1 MPMATAKPTAAPRK
15 RGRPRQFDY
24 DEALDA
30 ALRTFWHRGFTATSL
45 DHLTT
50 AMRLNRPSV
59 YAAFGNKDAAYGAA
73 LERYFATAGREFVAA
88 LATPGHVREALTTFF
103 SAVIESVT
111 GRWGPTGCMISC
123 TLPAEAGHSTAARKR
138 LASAIAKIDAAI
150 SARLSVAHAAGELPA
165 GADPALLAQLVT
177 GMLFALA
184 IRARAGAARLELT
197 KTVQTFVALIT
208 PADTGKRKR
217 PAARRPARR

>member
-1 MPMATAKPTAAPRK
+1 MSIAKPTAAPRK

-30 ALRTFWHRGFTATSL
+30 AVRTFWHRGFTATSL
-45 DHLTT
+45 DHLTA

-88 LATPGHVREALTTFF
+88 LATPGHVRESLATFF
-103 SAVIESVT
+103 AAVIASVT

-123 TLPAEAGHSTAARKR
+123 TLPAEAGHSAAARKR
-138 LASAIAKIDAAI
+138 LAGAIAKIDAAI
-150 SARLSVAHAAGELPA
+150 LARLRAAHAAGELA
-165 GADPALLAQLVT
+165 RDVDPTSAAQLVT
-177 GMLFALA
+177 NLLFSLA
-184 IRARAGAARLELT
+184 IRARAGSGRAELT
-197 KTVQTFVALIT
+197 KSARAFVDLIA
-208 PADTGKRKR
+208 PVGR
-217 PAARRPARR
+217 PPKGRAPRR